1 MEHQYPRVSCQ
12 ILKAFPGELKV
23 FTTIVCISQKI
34 FIPLYWNNEITII
47 IWWSAGETNE
57 HSHNMIFLAP
67 CVFFVALKHTPARPS
82 PFWNTGCR
90 QDLNFLSLNALQT
103 SEKPKIYTLSYV
115 WRNNSTITS
124 RWSVGPKDKSRDN
137 KTVTLRDSPCEEK
150 FDNSI
155 IRDLRDSPCDWKY

>member
-12 ILKAFPGELKV
+12 KLKAFPGELKV

-90 QDLNFLSLNALQT
+90 QDLNLLSLNALQT
-103 SEKPKIYTLSYV
+103 SQKAKIYALSYV
-115 WRNNSTITS
+115 WRNSPIITY
-124 RWSVGPKDKSRDN
+124 RWSVGPKDKSRDKN
-137 KTVTLRDSPCEEK
+137 PWPSVTLRVIERN
-150 FDNSI
+150 NSI
-155 IRDLRDSPCDWKY
+155 IR